1 MYLAYVDIDTFPYL
15 EKLIDNHSKTN
26 IWIALELEEA
36 VNDRFNLSSE
46 NTAKN
51 AEIDMSGIAKDG
63 WEDTDEKDEGIE

>member
-1 MYLAYVDIDTFPYL
+1 
-15 EKLIDNHSKTN
+15 
-26 IWIALELEEA
+26 